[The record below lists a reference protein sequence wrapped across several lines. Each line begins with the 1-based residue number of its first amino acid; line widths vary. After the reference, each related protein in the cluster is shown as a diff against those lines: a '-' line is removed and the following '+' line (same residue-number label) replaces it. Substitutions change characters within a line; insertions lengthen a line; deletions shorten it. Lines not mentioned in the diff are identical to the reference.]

1 MENKK
6 PELVQNPH
14 ALTIDDLFQRYNVD
28 KKGLSSESIAE
39 RIQIF
44 GKNEIPDPEQKK
56 WWNILFNQFKSLLVF
71 ILILAALF
79 SWFTGHLIDTYVII
93 GVILINS
100 IIGFVQEM
108 KAEQAVASL
117 KRMAAPRSKVLR
129 DDRILDIPSSEIVPG
144 DMVILEEGDQIP
156 ADARLFYCKNL
167 RVTEA
172 ALTGESVPVEK
183 NTEPVPEKT
192 PVADQK
198 NMVRKGTFIAGGY
211 AKALVT
217 ATGLETALGK
227 IALSLTGIEKKR
239 THFQQKTDKLAKQM
253 AEIAIFS
260 AIALY
265 GIGRFAR
272 EMDYDELLLVAIAAM
287 VSSIPEGLPAVL
299 SIVLAIGAHRMSNR
313 NAIIRE
319 FTATETL
326 GAVTTIITDKTGT
339 LTQNTLTVRKLYLP
353 SGVTYDITGEGWS
366 PEGEFFQDNQ
376 TVPADQLPRDVRQ
389 LLLIAALSN
398 NSSIYKNSETGDYQ
412 FTGDPT
418 EAGLMALASKGGFSP
433 SDLNGYEKLDDM
445 PFSSDVKMRA
455 TIVDFHNKHPKKFVI
470 GAPEQIL
477 ERCSRWMDEKGE
489 IHKLNEKKYH
499 HYQSVIENMSE
510 QAFRVIGFA
519 FDTAGENE
527 SAGDENIEDLVLT
540 GFTGMMDPPRED
552 VPEAVAQCKEAGIR
566 VVMATGD
573 HKKTALAIAKMVG
586 ITDSMDSAAVTEA
599 ELLEMSEKEFEETVK
614 SANIFARLTPDMK
627 LKIAGVLQDSG
638 ELVAMTGDGV
648 NDAPALKKADV
659 GVSMGI
665 MGTDVARDASKMIL
679 ADDNFSTI
687 VNAVEEGR
695 IVFTNARQTSFF
707 LLTTNFAE
715 VTTLITAISV
725 GMPLPLTATQILWLN
740 LVTDGICDVSLAT
753 EQGHGDELQQKPIKR
768 TENILTMKIIPFL
781 IINAV
786 VMTLMALLAFH
797 WFLPESTEKARTS
810 AFIVMAFCQ
819 IFNVYNMRSLRHS
832 IFKIG
837 FFSNKFINIGVSLSF
852 IIQVLII
859 EIPFFELLFSFAPI
873 NPFEFISMIVMASSV
888 LWFGELYKRY
898 IGIQSTQFHRKV
910 TPNRG

>member
-1 MENKK
+1 MENRK
-6 PELVQNPH
+6 PDLVQNPH
-14 ALTIDDLFQRYNVD
+14 SFTEDDLFEKYD
-28 KKGLSSESIAE
+28 SEKKGLSPESAEE
-39 RIQIF
+39 RIQKF

-71 ILILAALF
+71 VLFLAAIF

-100 IIGFVQEM
+100 VIGFVQEM

-117 KRMAAPRSKVLR
+117 KKMAAPRAKVLR

-144 DMVILEEGDQIP
+144 DVIILDEGDQVP

-167 RVTEA
+167 RVIEA
-172 ALTGESVPVEK
+172 ALTGESVPAEK
-183 NTEPVPEKT
+183 NTEPVREKT
-192 PVADQK
+192 PLADQK
-198 NMVRKGTFIAGGY
+198 NMVRKGTFVATGY

-217 ATGLETALGK
+217 ATGLETALGE
-227 IALSLTGIEKKR
+227 IALSLTGIEKER

-253 AEIAIFS
+253 AGIAVFS

-265 GIGRFAR
+265 GIGRLVR
-272 EMDYDELLLVAIAAM
+272 EMDYEELLLVAIAAM

-339 LTQNTLTVRKLYLP
+339 LTQNTLTVRKIYLP

-366 PEGEFFQDNQ
+366 PEGEFRLDNQ
-376 TVPADQLPRDVRQ
+376 TIPVHQLTKDVQQ
-389 LLLIAALSN
+389 LLRIAALSN
-398 NSSIYKNSETGDYQ
+398 NSSIYKNSETGEYQ

-433 SDLNGYEKLDDM
+433 SDLDGYEKVDDM

-455 TIVDFHNKHPKKFVI
+455 TIVDFHNEHPKKFVI

-477 ERCSRWMDEKGE
+477 RRCSRWLDENGE
-489 IHKLNEKKYH
+489 IHELDDKAYRQ
-499 HYQSVIENMSE
+499 YRSVIENMSG
-510 QAFRVIGFA
+510 QALRVIGFA
-519 FDTAGENE
+519 FATAGENE
-527 SAGDENIEDLVLT
+527 LAGEDNIRDLVLT

-552 VPEAVAQCKEAGIR
+552 VPSAVAQCWEAGIR

-573 HKKTALAIAKMVG
+573 HKKTALAIAEMVG
-586 ITDSMDSAAVTEA
+586 ITDSMDARAFTES
-599 ELLEMSEKEFEETVK
+599 ELLEMEEREFKDSVI
-614 SANIFARLTPDMK
+614 SANVFARLTPDMK
-627 LKIAGVLQDSG
+627 LKIAGVLQDNG

-725 GMPLPLTATQILWLN
+725 GLPLPLTATQILWLN

-753 EQGHGDELQQKPIKR
+753 EQGHGDELQQKPIRR

-786 VMTLMALLAFH
+786 VMTVMALLAFQ

-837 FFSNKFINIGVSLSF
+837 FFSNKFINIGVSLSV

-873 NPFEFISMIVMASSV
+873 NPVEFISMIAMSSAV

-898 IGIQSTQFHRKV
+898 IGIQTVQFHREDI
-910 TPNRG
+910 N